1 MTLTRYMELIT
12 AFAIADRD
20 LLHTEEA
27 PAIFDCSAD
36 EAAAIL
42 QDIGDRMVLLVP
54 PYAKSPKKNNANGN
68 IWLKEGLVVCVQYV
82 PLDNMRMKTEIIDKA
97 ESVLDRLYLYFYRLR
112 SVPSVPGQEP
122 FMFDPQIWNGDSIG
136 PIGENHYGYYAELGI
151 RDSIRL

>member
-12 AFAIADRD
+12 AFAIADPD
-20 LLHTEEA
+20 LLHTEET

-42 QDIGDRMVLLVP
+42 QDISERMVLLVP

-82 PLDNMRMKTEIIDKA
+82 PLDNIRRKTEVIDKA
-97 ESVLDRLYLYFYRLR
+97 ESVLDRLYLYFNRLR
-112 SVPSVPGQEP
+112 YAPPVPGQEP

-136 PIGENHYGYYAELGI
+136 PIGENHFGYYAELGI
-151 RDSIRL
+151 RDSIKL